1 MSDNLIEITPS
12 AYVYPLLLKQLLH
25 TSLARSPDQVIV
37 YRERRHTYRQFRDRV
52 GRLASGL
59 TELGL
64 KPGEV
69 VAVMDWDSHRY
80 HECYFTVPMMG
91 AVLQTVNLA
100 LPPDQLQY
108 ILADTGATTLLVNVD
123 FLPLIEP
130 LAARLENLRR
140 IILLNDRPELPTT
153 TLPVAGEYEA
163 LIEASSPFF
172 VFPDFDENTRATTF
186 HTTGTTGRPKG
197 VYFSHR
203 QMVLHVLSTLVELNL
218 SPSQG
223 RLHRDDV
230 YMPMTPMFHV
240 HAWGVPYSATL
251 CGLKQVYA
259 GRYLPETFLRLITD
273 EGVTFTHCVP
283 TILQMLLSAPGSAD
297 VDLSKLKMVIG
308 GSALPRQLAKAAMK
322 RGIDIFAGYGLSESC
337 PTLTV
342 MNLSTAQLTGDIDQE
357 AELRARPGYQPP
369 LVELR
374 VGSPDMED
382 VAHDGKATG
391 EVVARAPWLTMS
403 YLNNPEASE
412 QLWAGGYM
420 HTGDVGSLNP
430 DGTLRITDR
439 LKDIIKS
446 GGEWISSIDLEDI
459 VMLREGVAKAA
470 VTAVHDDK
478 WGERPLVLVNLLPE
492 FKGKVGRD
500 EIRAQVTGYVEQGLI
515 SKFAV
520 PDRVEFVDTL
530 PLTSVG
536 KIDKKKLREMYRDQ
550 LPAGHMPAAAD

>member
-130 LAARLENLRR
+130 
-140 IILLNDRPELPTT
+140 
-153 TLPVAGEYEA
+153 
-163 LIEASSPFF
+163 SSPFF

-240 HAWGVPYSATL
+240 HAWGVPYS
-251 CGLKQVYA
+251 
-259 GRYLPETFLRLITD
+259 
-273 EGVTFTHCVP
+273 
-283 TILQMLLSAPGSAD
+283 
-297 VDLSKLKMVIG
+297 
-308 GSALPRQLAKAAMK
+308 
-322 RGIDIFAGYGLSESC
+322 
-337 PTLTV
+337 
-342 MNLSTAQLTGDIDQE
+342 
-357 AELRARPGYQPP
+357 
-369 LVELR
+369 
-374 VGSPDMED
+374 
-382 VAHDGKATG
+382 
-391 EVVARAPWLTMS
+391 
-403 YLNNPEASE
+403 
-412 QLWAGGYM
+412 
-420 HTGDVGSLNP
+420 
-430 DGTLRITDR
+430 
-439 LKDIIKS
+439 
-446 GGEWISSIDLEDI
+446 
-459 VMLREGVAKAA
+459 
-470 VTAVHDDK
+470 
-478 WGERPLVLVNLLPE
+478 
-492 FKGKVGRD
+492 
-500 EIRAQVTGYVEQGLI
+500 
-515 SKFAV
+515 
-520 PDRVEFVDTL
+520 
-530 PLTSVG
+530 
-536 KIDKKKLREMYRDQ
+536 
-550 LPAGHMPAAAD
+550 